1 MKKTY
6 LLDTNVYMTDANA
19 LFKFE
24 DNDIII
30 PTIILDEIDRH
41 KSRQDSAGAHARQFN
56 RILDGLRSEGS
67 LYTGISLGEN
77 KGTIKVV
84 ACDNENHLPA
94 GFDKGHSDNKML
106 AAALSLTTEVIIVS
120 RDINFRV
127 KCDAVGIPCEGY
139 ENEKVVDN
147 ADDLYSGV
155 ADVLVPREQI
165 DLIYSGGEVIL
176 SVTKEK
182 DLYINQ
188 YLVLG
193 AEEAPR
199 QTILVRYQG
208 KGLPLRRLHTSREEV
223 WGLRAR
229 NKEQEFA
236 IDALMDPN
244 IKLVTLVGR
253 AGSGKTLIA
262 IASGMEQV
270 IQARKHKTPFTK
282 LMVSKPVEAVGK
294 DIGFLPGPQ
303 PLDAKILTPFG
314 WSTMGEM
321 KIGSEVITEEGISAE
336 VLGVYDQGVKDIYQ
350 VKTTDGRVTECCA
363 DHLWFTTTNAER
375 RRPGNNGKVRTLL
388 EIKDTLHSTDK
399 KFYGKLEH
407 ILPKVLPVVYKTEGI
422 TTKDIPPY
430 VMGALLGDGSFGKSG
445 KVCIA
450 SIDEEIVNRIRR
462 ELEPMGCELSSP
474 KSGIVYSINGRL
486 YNNKTAKRVQ
496 VTGESGSD
504 IYHSVG
510 LASAKLGVSSGTIGY
525 RCKNNSTIDGKR
537 YNFLEPSTRWTNPVR
552 EQLHLLGLLGKTGQ
566 DKFVPRKY
574 MTASIE
580 DRLNLLRGLMDTD
593 GGVNKKKGSACF
605 WNTSYHLASSVC
617 ELVRS
622 LGGTAKISER
632 HPRKS
637 TFLDGREIKSNKTCY
652 EVNLSIQGGYNPFY
666 LARKAKYYKSKYSR
680 MIKIESIEKIGLKE
694 ARCIRIGSTRHLY
707 VTDDFIVTHN
717 TLEEKLGP
725 WLAPIKDNLE
735 ALMGDK
741 VAMETYMEQGV
752 IEIEAITFIRGRS
765 IANAYMI
772 IDEAQNLNVHE
783 IKTILTRV
791 ADGTKIILTGDIQQI
806 DNSYVDAESNGLT
819 YAVEKFKSY
828 EISAHITLSKGE
840 RSELA
845 TLAAE
850 IL

>member
-363 DHLWFTTTNAER
+363 DHLW
-375 RRPGNNGKVRTLL
+375 L
-388 EIKDTLHSTDK
+388 
-399 KFYGKLEH
+399 
-407 ILPKVLPVVYKTEGI
+407 
-422 TTKDIPPY
+422 
-430 VMGALLGDGSFGKSG
+430 
-445 KVCIA
+445 
-450 SIDEEIVNRIRR
+450 
-462 ELEPMGCELSSP
+462 
-474 KSGIVYSINGRL
+474 
-486 YNNKTAKRVQ
+486 
-496 VTGESGSD
+496 
-504 IYHSVG
+504 
-510 LASAKLGVSSGTIGY
+510 
-525 RCKNNSTIDGKR
+525 
-537 YNFLEPSTRWTNPVR
+537 
-552 EQLHLLGLLGKTGQ
+552 
-566 DKFVPRKY
+566 
-574 MTASIE
+574 
-580 DRLNLLRGLMDTD
+580 
-593 GGVNKKKGSACF
+593 
-605 WNTSYHLASSVC
+605 
-617 ELVRS
+617 
-622 LGGTAKISER
+622 
-632 HPRKS
+632 
-637 TFLDGREIKSNKTCY
+637 
-652 EVNLSIQGGYNPFY
+652 
-666 LARKAKYYKSKYSR
+666 
-680 MIKIESIEKIGLKE
+680 
-694 ARCIRIGSTRHLY
+694 
-707 VTDDFIVTHN
+707 
-717 TLEEKLGP
+717 
-725 WLAPIKDNLE
+725 
-735 ALMGDK
+735 
-741 VAMETYMEQGV
+741 
-752 IEIEAITFIRGRS
+752 
-765 IANAYMI
+765 
-772 IDEAQNLNVHE
+772 
-783 IKTILTRV
+783 
-791 ADGTKIILTGDIQQI
+791 
-806 DNSYVDAESNGLT
+806 
-819 YAVEKFKSY
+819 
-828 EISAHITLSKGE
+828 
-840 RSELA
+840 
-845 TLAAE
+845 
-850 IL
+850 